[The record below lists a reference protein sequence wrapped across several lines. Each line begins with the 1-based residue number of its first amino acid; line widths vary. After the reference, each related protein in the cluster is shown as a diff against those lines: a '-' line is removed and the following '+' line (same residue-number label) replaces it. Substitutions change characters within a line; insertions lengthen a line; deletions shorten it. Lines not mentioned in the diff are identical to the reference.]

1 MRSISPSPEN
11 STATVAAFIVGNA
24 AEDLK
29 QEEKAFDLIN
39 VSALLHNLSDDE
51 ATSLFRSLKRLLK
64 KDGKIV
70 TFDNVW
76 LPDHRMAVTL
86 INKLDSGINI
96 RTPEGYLGLPSGL
109 GFEIQARI
117 FDDFLRIPY
126 DHFVMIARN
135 T

>member
-39 VSALLHNLSDDE
+39 VSALLHHLSDDE

-76 LPDHRMAVTL
+76 LPGQRMAVKL

-96 RTPEGYLGLPSGL
+96 RTPEGYLGLLSGL
-109 GFEIQARI
+109 GFEIQTRI
-117 FDDFLRIPY
+117 FDDLLRIPY